1 MRALAGCLVCVV
13 AAGAWAAAGAEE
25 IGKVVT
31 VRSQVLAIE
40 SGKPPRQLVKLD
52 PVANGL
58 RVRLTQPDSLLRV
71 AFYDSKKPPLRE
83 APRSLKIDGSLVF
96 RGKGEAVIS
105 QRRPADESKGGIIT
119 TIETLWGRLL
129 LMLRPGQNHEAE
141 VKTPDLASGIKGTAV
156 RVLVDQ
162 AFGTFLAVDEGVA
175 VVQAVAGGDPVVVKS
190 GQWVLVPPGG
200 LPTQPESLDGG
211 VDILDEPPL
220 QSHDV
225 STEPPEPPQ

>member
-1 MRALAGCLVCVV
+1 MRALAGFLVCIV
-13 AAGAWAAAGAEE
+13 AAGSWAAAGAEE

-40 SGKPPRQLVKLD
+40 SGKPPRQLVRLD

-71 AFYDSKKPPLRE
+71 AFYDSKKPPLVRE
-83 APRSLKIDGSLVF
+83 GPQSLKIDGSLVF
-96 RGKGEAVIS
+96 RGKAEAVVG
-105 QRRPADESKGGIIT
+105 QRKSADESKGIIT

-156 RVLVDQ
+156 RVLVDR

-175 VVQAVAGGDPVVVKS
+175 VVQAVAGGDPVVVRS

-200 LPTQPESLDGG
+200 LPTQPAPLDGG

-220 QSHDV
+220 QGHDV